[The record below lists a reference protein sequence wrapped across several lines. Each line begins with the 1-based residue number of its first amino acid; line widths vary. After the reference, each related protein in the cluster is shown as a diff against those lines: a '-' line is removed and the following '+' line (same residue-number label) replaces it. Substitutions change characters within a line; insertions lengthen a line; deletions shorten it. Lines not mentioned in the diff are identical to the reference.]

1 MIIWSLQILTGSG
14 DTTCALWDVE
24 SGQLLQSFHGHASD
38 VMRYN
43 MKNYYHNSGCF
54 NIKELTLQKM
64 LENIHINFSVGQFKK
79 LLEK

>member
-1 MIIWSLQILTGSG
+1 MQILTGSG

-43 MKNYYHNSGCF
+43 RKNYYHNSGRADTAENVRDCAHNF
-54 NIKELTLQKM
+54 PIGQKPF
-64 LENIHINFSVGQFKK
+64 EEIDQSS
-79 LLEK
+79 E

>member
-1 MIIWSLQILTGSG
+1 MQILTGSG

-43 MKNYYHNSGCF
+43 RKNYYHNSGRF

-64 LENIHINFSVGQFKK
+64 LETAHNFPMGQKA
-79 LLEK
+79 LEEIDQSSE